1 MLYSDLSITA
11 IDFPII
17 NYKEKHM
24 KTTVKYAA
32 YRNGVKI
39 SQGTRIFI
47 GEVLEGY
54 AKREI
59 ARAHCV
65 NPDDVEIISI
75 TIS

>member
-1 MLYSDLSITA
+1 
-11 IDFPII
+11 
-17 NYKEKHM
+17 M

>member
-1 MLYSDLSITA
+1 MLHLDLSITA

-39 SQGTRIFI
+39 SQG
-47 GEVLEGY
+47 Y